1 MMSSKMMKTKIFL
14 TFFLLSASIY
24 PASNSVKDMN
34 KRLKNIDKEIEKKNT
49 RIKAIDTETSKLEK
63 MIKEL
68 EEEIKK
74 LEHEREEIEDEITVV
89 KKNID
94 YSRKNLEISEVEHG
108 RKESEFVAKIIAWDK
123 YSKIHGKD
131 IDEKVLLTKNY
142 REMLHGDL
150 QRMGYIEK
158 VTGNIKEVKEKIEAE
173 KRKLDRL
180 EAELRENL
188 RKSDVKK
195 EEQKKLKE
203 QLQVE
208 KKGHQSS
215 IEKLKKEKQ
224 RISREIERII
234 RENARR
240 AAEKAAREKAARE
253 AAKNKG
259 KSTGKGKDSG
269 GTKVTTTTVDMPKIS
284 NPEAYKRIGKTI
296 KPLNGQVVVYF
307 GQKKAGV
314 VESNGIEIKGKL
326 GNPVVASKAGTV
338 IYADAF
344 QGLGK
349 VVMIDYGGG
358 IIGVYG
364 NLLAI
369 KVNINSKVSS
379 GQTIG
384 VLGLSSDKE
393 PNLYYELRANLRPI
407 DPMPTF

>member
-1 MMSSKMMKTKIFL
+1 MTLKMMKTKTIL

-74 LEHEREEIEDEITVV
+74 LEHKREEIEDEITVV

-150 QRMGYIEK
+150 QRMGHIEK
-158 VTGNIKEVKEKIEAE
+158 VTGSIKEVKEKIEAE

-188 RKSDVKK
+188 RKSDAKK

-259 KSTGKGKDSG
+259 KSAGKGKSSG
-269 GTKVTTTTVDMPKIS
+269 ETKVTTTTVDMPKIS

-296 KPLNGQVVVYF
+296 KPLNGQIVVYF

-393 PNLYYELRANLRPI
+393 PNLYYELRANLRLI
-407 DPMPTF
+407 DPIPTF

>member
-1 MMSSKMMKTKIFL
+1 MTLKMMKTKTIL

-150 QRMGYIEK
+150 QRMGHIEK
-158 VTGNIKEVKEKIEAE
+158 VTGSIKEVKEKIEAE

-188 RKSDVKK
+188 RKSDAKK

-208 KKGHQSS
+208 KNGHQSS
-215 IEKLKKEKQ
+215 IEQLKKEKQ

-259 KSTGKGKDSG
+259 KSAGKGKSSG
-269 GTKVTTTTVDMPKIS
+269 ETKVTTTTVDMPKIS

-296 KPLNGQVVVYF
+296 KPLNGQIVVYF

-407 DPMPTF
+407 DPIPTF